1 MTDKRLADEQLTA
14 DDVDKSGDASP
25 EPQGAFPR
33 ASESTLAQRRIT
45 HSRKTSTPNPVSFGK
60 ESPSSASQFKL
71 QPSIYV
77 IVVVDVKYYLAEYTV
92 TVQSLLLT

>member
-33 ASESTLAQRRIT
+33 ASESTLAQRRL
-45 HSRKTSTPNPVSFGK
+45 SNLFFLSFVSC
-60 ESPSSASQFKL
+60 L
-71 QPSIYV
+71 LYIYRT
-77 IVVVDVKYYLAEYTV
+77 L
-92 TVQSLLLT
+92 S